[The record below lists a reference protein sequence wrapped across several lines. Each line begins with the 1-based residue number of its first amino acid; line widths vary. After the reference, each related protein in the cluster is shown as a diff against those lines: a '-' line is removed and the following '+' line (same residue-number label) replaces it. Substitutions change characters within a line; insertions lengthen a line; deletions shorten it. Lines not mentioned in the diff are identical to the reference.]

1 MCVVSLGIQGWP
13 ITGQRFMA
21 RLVMIRVYG
30 MYPNLLMYPGVYGV
44 LYSTAASTAILVHV
58 HAVIF

>member
-1 MCVVSLGIQGWP
+1 MCVVSFGIQGWP

-30 MYPNLLMYPGVYGV
+30 MYTGVYGV
-44 LYSTAASTAILVHV
+44 LYSTAASTAIPVHV